1 MRVTV
6 QHGDASLWQGKADL
20 IFTHP
25 YAMLP
30 HCLRGVPAIINV
42 HGDKK
47 AKAEE
52 WVGAQL
58 HWIGNWGRQMQNAVY
73 VAHLP
78 LTMIDLSDLVEEEF
92 APGRGWFPLDL
103 PLRLLGIYAP
113 PTITVWDGFCGRGTV
128 GKACQQLGLSY
139 IGIDKNLERVE
150 LAREYLG
157 C

>member
-1 MRVTV
+1 MTV

-42 HGDKK
+42 YGDKK

-52 WVGAQL
+52 WVGAELQ
-58 HWIGNWGRQMQNAVY
+58 WIGNWGRELKNSVF

-92 APGRGWFPLDL
+92 TPGRGWFPLDL
-103 PLRLLGIYAP
+103 PMRLLGIYAP